1 MHSMFFAGQK
11 YIETYG
17 APASAAALVKHR
29 LVMQVGAQTA
39 AQ

>member
-11 YIETYG
+11 SIETYG

-29 LVMQVGAQTA
+29 LVMQVDAQTA